1 MKTIKDYVDWIKKID
16 ELDADLYEFSMRTL
30 REKGQ
35 DVPEPSDLEKELYSS
50 LDWKKSLIQAGL
62 EHGTFYADCSYEQM
76 REIIIKA
83 GYVVKSEGTM
93 ELTGEK
99 ARDYDKVEVQQ
110 VFFENPFGGHEL
122 YLETRSEPMKTP
134 AGTILDFPTVV
145 VVRGGLM
152 GLDTVAEPYKSQI
165 LRSRAPFD
173 ERGISDLG
181 IGDTRLG
188 FSTLLPFLEELVK
201 SEVPT
206 LLQERGGGMILESNY
221 SISEDDFVDY

>member
-16 ELDADLYEFSMRTL
+16 ELDADLYGFSMRTL
-30 REKGQ
+30 REKGH

-50 LDWKKSLIQAGL
+50 LDWKEHIIRGL
-62 EHGTFYADCSYEQM
+62 EHGTFYADCSYDQM

-99 ARDYDKVEVQQ
+99 ACPYDEVEVYQ

-122 YLETRSEPMKTP
+122 YLETRSEPMRTP
-134 AGTILDFPTVV
+134 AGTILDFPTCV
-145 VVRGGLM
+145 VVRGGL
-152 GLDTVAEPYKSQI
+152 GDVDDITEPYKSQI
-165 LRSRAPFD
+165 LKSCVPFS
-173 ERGISDLG
+173 ERGIRDYG

-188 FSTLLPFLEELVK
+188 FSTILPFLEELVK
-201 SEVPT
+201 SEIPT
-206 LLQERGGGMILESNY
+206 LLQDRGGGMILESNY
-221 SISEDDFVDY
+221 SLSEDDFCDY

>member
-1 MKTIKDYVDWIKKID
+1 MKTIKEYIDWIKKID
-16 ELDADLYEFSMRTL
+16 ELDADLYDYSMRTL
-30 REKGQ
+30 REKGH
-35 DVPEPSDLEKELYSS
+35 DVPEASDLEKELYSS
-50 LDWKKSLIQAGL
+50 LDWKEALVRGL
-62 EHGTFYADCSYEQM
+62 EHGTFYADCSYDQM

-99 ARDYDKVEVQQ
+99 ARPYDEVEVHQA
-110 VFFENPFGGHEL
+110 FFENPSGGHKL

-134 AGTILDFPTVV
+134 IGTISDFPTYVS
-145 VVRGGLM
+145 VREGL
-152 GLDTVAEPYKSQI
+152 GEIDAIAEPYKSQI
-165 LRSRAPFD
+165 LRSRLPFD

-188 FSTLLPFLEELVK
+188 FSILLPFLEELVK

-206 LLQERGGGMILESNY
+206 LLQDRSGGMILESHY
-221 SISEDDFVDY
+221 SITEDDYLPEY